1 MPAVESP
8 RKSSHRTGWNTRVAA
23 MAEASAGEAKAV
35 VREGMVEAVGLYMEL
50 TEEEM
55 EVAGVEAKV
64 GVEGATS
71 RSASPP

>member
-1 MPAVESP
+1 
-8 RKSSHRTGWNTRVAA
+8 

-55 EVAGVEAKV
+55 EVAGVEAEV
-64 GVEGATS
+64 GVEVATS
-71 RSASPP
+71 RSAPPP